1 MASICW
7 HMHLACILPVL
18 WSSFM
23 CHGSAVSC
31 GINIKLWRDSEKFI
45 IQRNHK
51 KTTLPLLSSP
61 LPPPLFIHRKERYC
75 FPSNP
80 PPHQTL
86 SLTHAQTRA
95 QYTSGIE
102 PSRSQILQEWGR
114 EERTV
119 GAEAHRTRC
128 ILDNTDTRQNHHRPS
143 LCRLNKGICVH
154 LCVSTRKEGR
164 YSDGA
169 LFSN

>member
-1 MASICW
+1 MTSACW
-7 HMHLACILPVL
+7 HMHLEFYCITVIFHVPWKRRVL
-18 WSSFM
+18 WHKSQI
-23 CHGSAVSC
+23 A
-31 GINIKLWRDSEKFI
+31 E

-51 KTTLPLLSSP
+51 KTTLLLLSSP

-80 PPHQTL
+80 LPIRH
-86 SLTHAQTRA
+86 SHTHACTHQ
-95 QYTSGIE
+95 GL
-102 PSRSQILQEWGR
+102 SRVALRSCRSEEGR
-114 EERTV
+114 KERRGAV

-164 YSDGA
+164 NSDVLATSCIGG
-169 LFSN
+169 L